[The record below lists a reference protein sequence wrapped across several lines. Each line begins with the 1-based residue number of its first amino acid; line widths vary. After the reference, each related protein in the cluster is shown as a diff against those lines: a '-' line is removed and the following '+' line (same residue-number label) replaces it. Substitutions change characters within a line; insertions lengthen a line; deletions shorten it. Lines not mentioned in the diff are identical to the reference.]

1 MMRAACWTQKLA
13 DAGWQVDV
21 GLEKQQKHDERR
33 ENTYVVFHW
42 LVGFR
47 AREHNKKR
55 DKN

>member
-1 MMRAACWTQKLA
+1 MRAACWTQKLA

-33 ENTYVVFHW
+33 ENMYVVFHW